1 VACRR
6 GRSATSSGGA
16 VRADTTPRR
25 RAALAAARL
34 RGERGGGVS
43 RARRRCRER
52 EMRAGLVGRESG
64 RRGFRFRA
72 GFARARA
79 RVDNNLAAA
88 VGDPLARP
96 RCAAARC
103 APRCLDCAPPEDFTQ
118 FADWLQARAADRAWI
133 PDRIRLAFIAAQTRL
148 ARLTLETRHRQA
160 LLSRAIAS
168 GKCGGDRSDRSVV
181 PWSGCRPLSR
191 CSGVVGQRLPARAAA
206 IRDRESTRLAYAPPS
221 PVASRLTSQTPFLP
235 NRSCS
240 TRRSWAARLRLG
252 QAWLRS
258 GRRAVYT
265 SASTCEPQVATLE
278 L

>member
-1 VACRR
+1 VRGLPPRAKCDFVWRR
-6 GRSATSSGGA
+6 RSGRHHPASTRGTRGGA
-16 VRADTTPRR
+16 AK
-25 RAALAAARL
+25 
-34 RGERGGGVS
+34 GG
-43 RARRRCRER
+43 ARRRRLTGSSPVPGAREL
-52 EMRAGLVGRESG
+52 RAGLVGRESG

-79 RVDNNLAAA
+79 RVDDNLAAA

-103 APRCLDCAPPEDFTQ
+103 APRCLDCAAPEDFTQ

-168 GKCGGDRSDRSVV
+168 GKRGGDRSDRSVV

-221 PVASRLTSQTPFLP
+221 PVASGSWSSSLPVPLLGPRRRKRARTP
-235 NRSCS
+235 R
-240 TRRSWAARLRLG
+240 G
-252 QAWLRS
+252 QSDWD
-258 GRRAVYT
+258 
-265 SASTCEPQVATLE
+265 ASTGPVGQRP
-278 L
+278 